1 MSFSL
6 HDKQFL
12 DEFSEKFLFNFYEK
26 NKATKDSIKMKLQ
39 RLIYDPVKDVWLRF
53 LAKNVNSW
61 KKVPTNGVGKGA
73 MVLPL
78 SWNIAFAF
86 EIFLEISFCLIVL
99 DIQDIADLSISII
112 SLFVL

>member
-1 MSFSL
+1 
-6 HDKQFL
+6 
-12 DEFSEKFLFNFYEK
+12 
-26 NKATKDSIKMKLQ
+26 MKLQ
-39 RLIYDPVKDVWLRF
+39 RRIYDPVKDVWLRF

-61 KKVPTNGVGKGA
+61 KRVPTNGVGKGA